1 MADTRTLKLSL
12 LADVQKFLEG
22 MDKADNSTKDLNSK
36 IGGYSKKMAKA
47 FLGVATAVGTMSIA
61 IGIDAVKAAAEDE
74 RSSRILEEQLKKT
87 VGAND
92 EMVASV
98 ENYIS
103 RTQERIGVQDDKLRP
118 AFGRLLRSTE
128 DVTKAQELLNI
139 ATDISVA
146 TGKDL
151 DTVATALAKSYDGN
165 DTALGR
171 LGLGID
177 NSILKTGDFDDIM
190 VVLKKNF
197 EGFADKEAK
206 TFEGQ
211 LRLVNIQ
218 FDEAKEKI
226 GVKLLPVMGNLLT
239 MVTEVSR
246 GFSGEDP
253 EGLTTRARE
262 LAGQMEGNGDT
273 YSVGGALR
281 AVADSFSKLFDTIT
295 ADEPGASTG
304 LANFAEALENVAN
317 GINAIADAY
326 KSARDLGGRILD
338 FISIS
343 PGEGPKLADS
353 RIGKAIGYT
362 SRAAGGP
369 VFAGQMTRVG
379 EFGPEMFVP
388 NGSGSIR
395 PDNGGQGVT
404 IIMNGIIDGE
414 SARRS
419 IEKLLQ
425 DSARRTGAVNFV
437 GATL

>member
-1 MADTRTLKLSL
+1 MADVRTLKLNL
-12 LADVQKFLEG
+12 LADVDQFGRSLSQ
-22 MDKADNSTKDLNSK
+22 ADNDTKGFTNNIKKYGK
-36 IGGYSKKMAKA
+36 IAAGA
-47 FLGVATAVGTMSIA
+47 FAAAAAAAGAFAVAVG
-61 IGIDAVKAAAEDE
+61 IDSVKAAAEDE
-74 RSSRILEEQLKKT
+74 KSSRILEEQLKKT

-226 GVKLLPVMGNLLT
+226 GYQLLPVMGNLLT
-239 MVTEVSR
+239 MVTDVSK
-246 GFSGEDP
+246 GFSGDDP
-253 EGLTTRARE
+253 QGLSTRARE
-262 LAGQMEGNGDT
+262 LAGHFEGD
-273 YSVGGALR
+273 GGAYSLGGSLR
-281 AVADSFSKLFDTIT
+281 SVADAFGRLFAEINSTDAVT
-295 ADEPGASTG
+295 GASTLERIASALETFAKAIDSVTSAYEG
-304 LANFAEALENVAN
+304 YMTFYNKVPDALKNFMNPFSRLGDYINFA
-317 GINAIADAY
+317 
-326 KSARDLGGRILD
+326 GG
-338 FISIS
+338 
-343 PGEGPKLADS
+343 
-353 RIGKAIGYT
+353 
-362 SRAAGGP
+362 RAAGGS
-369 VFAGQMTRVG
+369 VMANQAYRVG
-379 EFGPEMFVP
+379 EFGPETFVP
-388 NGSGSIR
+388 SGSGSIR
-395 PDNGGQGVT
+395 PAASNGGGVT
-404 IIMNGIIDGE
+404 VIMNGIIDGE